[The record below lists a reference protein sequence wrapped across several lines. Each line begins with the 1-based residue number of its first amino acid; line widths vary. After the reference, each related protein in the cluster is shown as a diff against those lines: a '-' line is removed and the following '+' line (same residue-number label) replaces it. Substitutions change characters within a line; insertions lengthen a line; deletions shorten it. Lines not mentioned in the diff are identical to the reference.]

1 MDTFK
6 ELHHYLTDYT
16 QFYMTVVDFEVKKLS
31 AILNNDLKEIEKN
44 ILLQQAF
51 LMKIEAKERG
61 RLKFTQSRGFNNQ
74 SLKVIIEGHT
84 GIEKAQLTK
93 IYDDLSQIIL
103 DIQHYNKKSMELAQM
118 NLKLFQTEAMKNEE
132 TSSNLGSW

>member
-6 ELHHYLTDYT
+6 ELHHYLTEYT

-61 RLKFTQSRGFNNQ
+61 RLKFTQSLGFDNQ
-74 SLKVIIEGHT
+74 SLKVIIDGHT
-84 GIEKAQLTK
+84 GVEKAQLTK

-118 NLKLFQTEAMKNEE
+118 NLKLFQTDAMKNEE
-132 TSSNLGSW
+132 ASSNLGSW